1 MNILGLEITAE
12 LNNNVLQV
20 FVQKDKLIFE
30 PCNLVF
36 IRKENEIEDFNTKV
50 TLAGLFTRINN
61 FYNGV
66 DKAIENSQN
75 HVVRLEKEINELQEI
90 TQNTQEYP
98 RKQYL
103 YALRLD
109 NTLILNEIEKSSKQ
123 KDYKSNFILTSN
135 IF

>member
-1 MNILGLEITAE
+1 M
-12 LNNNVLQV
+12 
-20 FVQKDKLIFE
+20 QKDKLIFE
-30 PCNLVF
+30 PSNLVF
-36 IRKENEIEDFNTKV
+36 IIKENEIEDFNTKV